1 MSSPSKTGHRRMHSL
16 WFRHLSVNVLSVSL
30 SLEHCNLL
38 GERFL
43 REDGRREGSRGH
55 RGLGWPLAL
64 LSIQLAQQLATLHS
78 VSPCF
83 CWFPCEYITC
93 PPKLISPILFDDQH
107 LCLSRVTASLTSP
120 LPGPFFSLPFLPSPS
135 SGQTVPFVQG
145 ASGLDGRPGPPVSVT
160 SPSPL
165 HPPHPTPP
173 HSWPISPFICPAVA
187 SCFVFFCFIYFFSKS
202 WLIPPPTPKSAICA
216 QFTSAYS
223 GLLTKDNRPSSS
235 FPCS

>member
-1 MSSPSKTGHRRMHSL
+1 MSL
-16 WFRHLSVNVLSVSL
+16 LSVSL

-43 REDGRREGSRGH
+43 REDERREGRRGH
-55 RGLGWPLAL
+55 RGQGWPSAPV
-64 LSIQLAQQLATLHS
+64 SIQLAQQLATLHS

-83 CWFPCEYITC
+83 CWFSCEYITC

-160 SPSPL
+160 SPLPL
-165 HPPHPTPP
+165 HPPHPTPLLAYK
-173 HSWPISPFICPAVA
+173 PFHL
-187 SCFVFFCFIYFFSKS
+187 SCCGLVFFRKS
-202 WLIPPPTPKSAICA
+202 WLIPPPTPESAICA
-216 QFTSAYS
+216 LFRSAYS
-223 GLLTKDNRPSSS
+223 GLLTKDKRPSSP

>member
-1 MSSPSKTGHRRMHSL
+1 MSL
-16 WFRHLSVNVLSVSL
+16 LSVSL

-43 REDGRREGSRGH
+43 REDERREGRRGH
-55 RGLGWPLAL
+55 RGRGWPSAPV
-64 LSIQLAQQLATLHS
+64 SIQLAQQLATLHS

-83 CWFPCEYITC
+83 CWFSCEYITC

-160 SPSPL
+160 SPLPL
-165 HPPHPTPP
+165 HPPHPTPLLA
-173 HSWPISPFICPAVA
+173 SKPFHL
-187 SCFVFFCFIYFFSKS
+187 SCCGIVFFRKS
-202 WLIPPPTPKSAICA
+202 WLIPPPTPESAICA
-216 QFTSAYS
+216 RFRSAYS
-223 GLLTKDNRPSSS
+223 GLLTKDKRPSSP

>member
-1 MSSPSKTGHRRMHSL
+1 MWTHISRCAEEAGKTILTGAPPAMSSPSKTGRRRMHLL
-16 WFRHLSVNVLSVSL
+16 WFRHLSMIVLSVSL
-30 SLEHCNLL
+30 SLEHCSLL

-43 REDGRREGSRGH
+43 REGERRERSRGH
-55 RGLGWPLAL
+55 RGSGWPSAL
-64 LSIQLAQQLATLHS
+64 ISIRLAQQLATLHS

-83 CWFPCEYITC
+83 CWFSCEYITC

-160 SPSPL
+160 SPLPL
-165 HPPHPTPP
+165 HPPPPHPTP
-173 HSWPISPFICPAVA
+173 
-187 SCFVFFCFIYFFSKS
+187 
-202 WLIPPPTPKSAICA
+202 
-216 QFTSAYS
+216 
-223 GLLTKDNRPSSS
+223 GL
-235 FPCS
+235 